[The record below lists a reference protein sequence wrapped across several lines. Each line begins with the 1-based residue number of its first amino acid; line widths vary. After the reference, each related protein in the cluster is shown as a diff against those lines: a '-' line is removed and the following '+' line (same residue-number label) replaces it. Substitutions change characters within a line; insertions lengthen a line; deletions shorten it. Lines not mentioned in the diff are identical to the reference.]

1 MGITGLWKIVEP
13 TATEIP
19 LECLEGK
26 KLAIGKC
33 ALGRIWEKN
42 RKKNFFSVNLQFFQT
57 FLDE

>member
-26 KLAIGKC
+26 KLAIGK
-33 ALGRIWEKN
+33 LKN
-42 RKKNFFSVNLQFFQT
+42 KFKT
-57 FLDE
+57 M